1 MAKRLATRT
10 HRTLNTLSAR
20 ATWRPAALATLVCLA
35 AAGVLAGCGAAP
47 MSSGSGDASSTQ
59 QGASGITVFGEIDAG
74 VTRQR
79 SR

>member
-20 ATWRPAALATLVCLA
+20 ATWRPALATLVCLA
-35 AAGVLAGCGAAP
+35 AAGVLAGCGGAP

-59 QGASGITVFGEIDAG
+59 QGARGITVFGEIDAG

>member
-10 HRTLNTLSAR
+10 HRTFSTLGAR
-20 ATWRPAALATLVCLA
+20 ATWRAALATLVALA
-35 AAGVLAGCGAAP
+35 TAGVLAGCGSAP
-47 MSSGSGDASSTQ
+47 TSSGSGDASSTQ
-59 QGASGITVFGEIDAG
+59 QGTRGITVFGDIDAG